1 MFPLH
6 GMRPTLHA
14 TAELRYVRHEVGS
27 AAMQRCCAGK
37 FIAHSNL
44 GLCYAALGEDAQALL
59 NHRQAFRRGIDNRGC
74 VMRAMPSGCTD
85 AQSHARA
92 HTHARRM
99 SGACVRPMRVRRVD
113 VLLHASAWDHS
124 QPVRIRAP
132 VWCGWI
138 RYSVVMSSLPGESV
152 SCGNLGVIS
161 AKKEDAATA
170 KAKATRTAATVE

>member
-124 QPVRIRAP
+124 QPVRI
-132 VWCGWI
+132 
-138 RYSVVMSSLPGESV
+138 Y
-152 SCGNLGVIS
+152 
-161 AKKEDAATA
+161 
-170 KAKATRTAATVE
+170 TRSGMVRMD